1 MSEPPEGEAAPA
13 WEAPQ
18 RWRLSASP
26 KLGASQGLWPPA
38 ARIAPAIGH
47 RFPRRRRGAS
57 WKRFPAV
64 GKAITV
70 GGAAWRFASHYP
82 QGAALPGLP
91 GAAPSPGTARRN
103 PIVSVQGLCLIKKKK
118 L

>member
-38 ARIAPAIGH
+38 AHIAPAIGH